1 VLQRGAMSIT
11 QFTPAQRE
19 VFSTF
24 TAPGET
30 PMAPNLIN
38 RVCQAAG
45 RIAWHVCPP
54 HKAVWQKLSVTRQS
68 RAYSNKYLRI
78 NITVAAN

>member
-1 VLQRGAMSIT
+1 
-11 QFTPAQRE
+11 
-19 VFSTF
+19 
-24 TAPGET
+24 
-30 PMAPNLIN
+30 MAPNLIN